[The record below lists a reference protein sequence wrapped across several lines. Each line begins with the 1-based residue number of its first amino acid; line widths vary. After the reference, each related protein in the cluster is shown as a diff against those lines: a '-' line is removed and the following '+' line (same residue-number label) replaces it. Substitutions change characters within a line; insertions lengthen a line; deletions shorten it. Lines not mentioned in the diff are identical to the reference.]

1 MCGLGAIRKS
11 KRLDYALTEADH
23 FATLSYQE
31 RLRQLEYTESS
42 VKIEDKNQSTVASA
56 PLSQNL
62 KSTLAKKSTTG
73 GGPGRRRQ
81 FSSRNSNSTVSQVN
95 VKLKENKAVNIK
107 LEVPITGKA
116 ASNNLDSS
124 VIGTHANLFTT
135 LGMGFTEENQVKLFT
150 SSLVQEIQ
158 TQVIAALTGNAV
170 MPAPA
175 ATNKKTCLTAKG
187 TCMHIYI
194 ILASCSGSN

>member
-42 VKIEDKNQSTVASA
+42 VKLEDKNPLSDRSTVASA

-62 KSTLAKKSTTG
+62 KTTLAKKSTTG

-81 FSSRNSNSTVSQVN
+81 LSSRNSNSTVSQVN
-95 VKLKENKAVNIK
+95 VKQTLKENRAVNIK
-107 LEVPITGKA
+107 LEVPSTCKA

-170 MPAPA
+170 MPAPTA
-175 ATNKKTCLTAKG
+175 NNKKTASTAKG
-187 TCMHIYI
+187 TCMYMYI
-194 ILASCSGSN
+194 